1 MPSFLNLQTSA
12 CDGLK
17 IKTACGRNFAAW
29 KNQLVVLAK
38 QLSVGVLTRQ
48 WSIFDNKLVLTVTEA
63 PQHSTLVE
71 QQPPQL
77 ELHGSIDHLV
87 RLLDHNNNVF
97 FKL

>member
-12 CDGLK
+12 CDGLS
-17 IKTACGRNFAAW
+17 IKLACGRNFAAW
-29 KNQLVVLAK
+29 KNQMVVSAK

-63 PQHSTLVE
+63 PQRSTLVE
-71 QQPPQL
+71 QHPPQL
-77 ELHGSIDHLV
+77 ELHGSLGHLV
-87 RLLDHNNNVF
+87 RLLDPNNDVF

>member
-1 MPSFLNLQTSA
+1 LPTNASYANLLSQNNFKLVTTMPSFLKLQTSA
-12 CDGLK
+12 CDGLS

-63 PQHSTLVE
+63 PQHST
-71 QQPPQL
+71 
-77 ELHGSIDHLV
+77 
-87 RLLDHNNNVF
+87 
-97 FKL
+97 